1 MKIYKI
7 IIIVL
12 IIVLLGGVGYYFI
25 SKYSKTSSSTDIKNI
40 KAYDGN
46 KTTINLDNLTYDGTG
61 LTIDNNTIYI
71 AYGGVYE
78 LSGTTTSTI
87 VVDVED
93 DKDVN
98 LILNNVNIKSNEV
111 PIYIKNGNTYI
122 TLEGTSY
129 IEYTKTYD
137 ENEEVDAAIY
147 SSDDLYINGTG
158 SLEIKSNYTGIVSK
172 DTLTIEDGSYIID
185 SYDDGINVN
194 DIVTINNGNF
204 TITAKDDA
212 IHADGLLEINNGT
225 YKIIAAEGLEATYV
239 KINNGTIN
247 IEASDDGINA
257 GNKSDDYSVI
267 IEINNGDITIKMG
280 AGDTDGIDSNGD
292 LYINGGTID
301 VTCNSP
307 FDYDGKAEY
316 NGGTLIVNGNVTNT
330 ITNQMMGGPGMMPG
344 MMPMQNNQ
352 NMQRRR

>member
-7 IIIVL
+7 IIVIL
-12 IIVLLGGVGYYFI
+12 ILFLLGGVGYYII
-25 SKYSKTSSSTDIKNI
+25 SRYNKTTSSIDIKNI

-61 LTIDNNTIYI
+61 LTIDDNTIYI
-71 AYGGVYE
+71 AYGGTYE
-78 LSGTTTSTI
+78 ISGTTTSNI
-87 VVDVED
+87 VVDIED

-98 LILNNVNIKSNEV
+98 LILNNVNIKSSNA
-111 PIYIKNGNTYI
+111 PIYIKEGNANI
-122 TLEGTSY
+122 TLVGTSY
-129 IEYTKTYD
+129 IEYNKQYD

-147 SSDDLYINGTG
+147 ASDDLIINGTG
-158 SLEIKSNYTGIVSK
+158 SLEIKSNYAGIVSK

-185 SYDDGINVN
+185 AYDDGINVN

-204 TITAKDDA
+204 TITAKDDG

-239 KINNGTIN
+239 KINNGTID

-292 LYINGGTID
+292 LYINGGTIN
-301 VTCNSP
+301 VTGQSA

-330 ITNQMMGGPGMMPG
+330 ITNQMMGGGMMPG
-344 MMPMQNNQ
+344 MMDIPNQ